1 MFNVLYI
8 VQFTSTSITVHL
20 RLKWMDKFAC
30 IILMKKV
37 IDLYALLVLTY
48 VVGLR
53 GYYHWLT

>member
-1 MFNVLYI
+1 
-8 VQFTSTSITVHL
+8 
-20 RLKWMDKFAC
+20 MDKFAC